1 LSPHKLLSFLFFHL
15 EALSEYVENDVDEA
29 NPDLLPEVDD
39 DSSENE
45 KGKRLLSTIPTLL
58 QDYFFTAPVIQ
69 GTFEINGKEYQV
81 VTDDNGIL
89 LPVINSNDLVV
100 MPDASPDKV
109 DVPGM

>member
-1 LSPHKLLSFLFFHL
+1 L

-58 QDYFFTAPVIQ
+58 QDYFLQLQLFK
-69 GTFEINGKEYQV
+69 G
-81 VTDDNGIL
+81 L
-89 LPVINSNDLVV
+89 L
-100 MPDASPDKV
+100 K
-109 DVPGM
+109 